1 MPVSDRV
8 ADRSWCDSLQ
18 RLRLVWLL
26 TPFGARLRNH
36 AGERSSFGY
45 SMNLSQLLEY
55 VLHPQP
61 YLHELTGSMGP
72 WFYLLLFGIIFC
84 ETGLVVTPFL
94 PGDSLL
100 FAVGALAAGDSS
112 LSMTLLFG
120 PADAAAVIGDAVN
133 YAIGYRL
140 GPKVFKYENSW
151 FFNKK
156 HLLRAQAFYEK
167 YGSKTIILARFV
179 PIVRTFAPFVAGIG
193 KMRYARFFLYNCVG
207 AVAWVAICL
216 WSGYFFGA
224 MEWVKQNFEV
234 VVLAIVFVS
243 VLPMVVEFLL
253 AWRQRGRSGKGDPAD
268 TGKLALESVTSTRQ
282 AS

>member
-1 MPVSDRV
+1 
-8 ADRSWCDSLQ
+8 
-18 RLRLVWLL
+18 
-26 TPFGARLRNH
+26 
-36 AGERSSFGY
+36 
-45 SMNLSQLLEY
+45 MNLSQLLEY
-55 VLHPQP
+55 ILHPQP

-100 FAVGALAAGDSS
+100 FAVGALAAGDGSS
-112 LSMTLLFG
+112 LSMTLLFVLLTV
-120 PADAAAVIGDAVN
+120 AAVVGDAVN
-133 YAIGYRL
+133 YALGYWL
-140 GPKVFKYENSW
+140 GPKVFKYEQSW

-193 KMRYARFFLYNCVG
+193 KMRYARFFLYNCAG
-207 AVAWVAICL
+207 AVAWVSICL
-216 WSGYFFGA
+216 GSGCVFGT
-224 MEWVKQNFEV
+224 MEWVKKNFEL
-234 VVLAIVFVS
+234 VVLAIVFIS
-243 VLPMVVEFLL
+243 VLPMIVEFLL
-253 AWRQRGRSGKGDPAD
+253 VWRQRGRSGKGDADD
-268 TGKLALESVTSTRQ
+268 TGTAGELAIKSLTSTRQ